1 MEINFITPTRIS
13 ILDITSMGDSV
24 KRNDVNT
31 IGQFDSG
38 LKYAIALLLRHNV
51 DISIHVQGEPI
62 IHDTWEED
70 TTESYRFTTFV
81 NECSNTGK
89 QKELIRVACTRT
101 PHGGLPTNHYDMREP
116 SSPQYWSIDT
126 GFAKNLGYNWELW
139 MALRELYSNMVDE
152 GGSISESPNYVGEDV
167 VEGTIITLSFDED
180 NEFTE
185 VWNNKHL
192 YINESAVLYNVNNG
206 IEVLTNE
213 EEYLR
218 IYKRNILVHEDKDI
232 PSRFAWN
239 ISFGEIDERRL
250 LRNVYEIEQTI
261 ANGICTTTN
270 EEFLRA
276 IITPDF
282 EVKENEFLS
291 EAGSYYSVS
300 NLINDVV
307 SRVNEE
313 HGEVSSYRW
322 LIDKVKS
329 RKDCTLTGRK
339 IKTVEDSLWSYS
351 KTVTVESTPVAVE
364 VNEISTTPSIQD
376 SITKLYNFKIGVEI
390 KTAKLKGSKVV
401 ADKFAKCLIVDEEF
415 NVETDFIDFIVE
427 YTDLTQ
433 TGNIITNLAKQICNL
448 IKK

>member
-1 MEINFITPTRIS
+1 
-13 ILDITSMGDSV
+13 MGDSV
-24 KRNDVNT
+24 KRGNVNT

-38 LKYAIALLLRHNV
+38 LKYAIALLLRHDV
-51 DISIHVQGEPI
+51 EISIHVEGEPI
-62 IHDTWEED
+62 VHETWEEP
-70 TTESYRFTTFV
+70 TTESYSFTTFV
-81 NECSNTGK
+81 SQCGNTGK
-89 QKELIRVACTRT
+89 EKELIRVNCTRT
-101 PHGGLPTNHYDMREP
+101 PHGGLPMNQYDMREP
-116 SSPQYWSIDT
+116 SSPEDWTIDT

-152 GGSISESPNYVGEDV
+152 GGTISESPNYVGEDV
-167 VEGTIITLSFDED
+167 VEGTIISLSFDEE
-180 NEFTE
+180 NAFTE

-192 YINESAVLYNVNNG
+192 YINESDVLYKLNEG
-206 IEVLTNE
+206 IEVLANE
-213 EEYLR
+213 EDYLR

-239 ISFGEIDERRL
+239 INFGEIDERRL

-261 ANGICTTTN
+261 ANAVCTTTN
-270 EEFLRA
+270 RDFLEV

-291 EAGSYYSVS
+291 EAGSYYAVS
-300 NLINDVV
+300 NLVNEVV
-307 SRVNEE
+307 TAVNEE

-351 KTVTVESTPVAVE
+351 KTVSVESVPVAE
-364 VNEISTTPSIQD
+364 VDVVSTTPSIQD
-376 SITKLYNFKIGVEI
+376 SITKLYNFKIDVEI
-390 KTAKLKGSKVV
+390 KVAKLKGSKVV

-433 TGNIITNLAKQICNL
+433 TGNIVSNLAKQICEL